1 VHVNLDPEI
10 AELLT
15 APRWRPEDL
24 GRPIPDS
31 PHAVSACLP
40 TWNDNVAYEEQ
51 DPRVVERLTTG
62 YPRFIFNQLC
72 RDLFDDCRQRFARGA
87 DGCLVFPSRSSA
99 EQCAEFVRPQADGAV
114 HVHDVG
120 RLGAWCVSFPR
131 GSAARAKSFW
141 QHSGV
146 GISSRHAAAV
156 RAVSSR
162 PASGGAAAK
171 QSLKLRIAGTLKL
184 APRDVW
190 LFPTGMSA
198 FYTLHRALLRVFPDR
213 KLAQFGF
220 PYVDSLKIA
229 QTFGPGAQFFPQGG
243 EQDWRLLQELA
254 ALEQLCGIA
263 TEFPANPL
271 LSVPDLA
278 RLNEIAAASGCP
290 LIVDDTVAGSWNVD
304 VLPAADVIWSSLTKY
319 FSGRGDVTGGTLVI
333 NPRSPLAGAL
343 RDALAAVYED
353 LLWEEDA
360 AVLELN
366 SRNAAE
372 RVATISRSAQTL
384 AEFLHSHPAVER
396 VCYPSLS
403 GKALYDAYRRPQ
415 GGYGGLLSVVLR
427 NPEQTTAP
435 FFDRLEVCK
444 GPNLGMNYTLAC
456 PFTILAHYN
465 ELDFAES
472 CGVSRWLIRVSIG
485 LEPADELVDRFRQA
499 LPIAS

>member
-1 VHVNLDPEI
+1 VNLDPDI

-40 TWNDNVAYEEQ
+40 TWSDNVAYEEQ
-51 DPRVVERLTTG
+51 DPRVVERLKTG

-72 RDLFDDCRQRFARGA
+72 RDLFDDCRQRFAKGG
-87 DGCLVFPSRSSA
+87 DGCLVFPSRSAA
-99 EQCAEFVRPQADGAV
+99 EQCAEFVRLQSDGDV
-114 HVHDVG
+114 RVHDVG
-120 RLGAWCVSFPR
+120 RLGAWCVAFSK
-131 GSAARAKSFW
+131 GAAARAKSFW

-146 GISSRHAAAV
+146 GVSSRQAAAV
-156 RAVSSR
+156 RAVGSR

-184 APRDVW
+184 APQDVW

-229 QTFGPGAQFFPQGG
+229 QTFGPGAHFFPRGDEADLQQLA
-243 EQDWRLLQELA
+243 ELLAQA
-254 ALEQLCGIA
+254 PVCGIA

-278 RLNEIAAASGCP
+278 RLKEIVAAHGCP

-304 VLPAADVIWSSLTKY
+304 VLPAADVVWSSLTKY
-319 FSGRGDVTGGTLVI
+319 FSGRGDVTGGVLVI
-333 NPRSPLAGAL
+333 NPRSPLAGTL

-372 RVATISRSAQTL
+372 RVAAISRSAQTL
-384 AEFLHSHPAVER
+384 ADFLHTHPAVEH
-396 VCYPSLS
+396 VYYPSLT

-472 CGVSRWLIRVSIG
+472 CGVSRWLIRISVG
-485 LEPADELVDRFRQA
+485 LEPADDLIARFRNA
-499 LPIAS
+499 LDGVS

>member
-1 VHVNLDPEI
+1 VNLDPDI
-10 AELLT
+10 AELLS
-15 APRWRPEDL
+15 APRWRAEDL

-40 TWNDNVAYEEQ
+40 TWSDNVAYEEQ

-72 RDLFDDCRQRFARGA
+72 RELFADCVQRFARGS
-87 DGCLVFPSRSSA
+87 DGCLVFPTQRTA
-99 EQCAEFVRPQADGAV
+99 TQCAEFVTARAEGPV
-114 HVHDVG
+114 RVHDVG
-120 RLGAWCVSFPR
+120 RLGAWCVTFPK
-131 GSAARAKSFW
+131 GAAATAKSFW

-146 GISSRHAAAV
+146 GVSSRQAAAV
-156 RAVSSR
+156 RATNVR
-162 PASGGAAAK
+162 PAAGGDAAK
-171 QSLKLRIAGTLKL
+171 QTLKLRIATTLGVSPK
-184 APRDVW
+184 DVW

-229 QTFGPGAQFFPQGG
+229 QTFGPGAHFFPRGD
-243 EQDWRLLQELA
+243 EQDLGQLQSRLNAEPV
-254 ALEQLCGIA
+254 CGIA

-271 LSVPDLA
+271 LTVPDLA
-278 RLNEIAAASGCP
+278 RLQAIARANGCP

-304 VLPAADVIWSSLTKY
+304 VLPAADVVWSSLTKY
-319 FSGRGDVTGGTLVI
+319 FSGRGDVTGGVLVI
-333 NPRSPLAGAL
+333 NPRSELAGVL
-343 RDALAAVYED
+343 NDVLAPDYED

-372 RVATISRSAQTL
+372 RVAAISRGAQQL
-384 AEFLHSHPAVER
+384 AESLQTHPAVER
-396 VCYPSLS
+396 VYYPSLT
-403 GKALYDAYRRPQ
+403 GRDLYDAYRRPN
-415 GGYGGLLSVVLR
+415 GGYGGLLSIVLR
-427 NPEQTTAP
+427 NPEQTTAA

-472 CGVSRWLIRVSIG
+472 CGVSRWLIRVSVG
-485 LEPADELVDRFRQA
+485 LESPDDLISRFRKA
-499 LPIAS
+499 LDSRN